1 MSTQA
6 AGPVIAQYTG
16 VLAAVDVYTFLNAA
30 AMLDS
35 LRVDA
40 GDLGPFGDHP

>member
-1 MSTQA
+1 VSSKA
-6 AGPVIAQYTG
+6 ADPVIAKYTG
-16 VLAAVDVYTFLNAA
+16 VLAGADVYTFLNAA

-35 LRVDA
+35 LRIDS